1 MAESGQVLPDG
12 FLFLKEPINL
22 TQPARMEK
30 AILGLDIGGTGIKGG
45 VLVKGHLE
53 DIRSIPT
60 PALESQE
67 HILETI
73 ASFIDT
79 YAHYDFVGIGIGI
92 PGLVDTQKGIVLGLA
107 NIPSFQHVEL
117 KKFLTSRFGKPVFIN
132 NDANCFA
139 IGVHKYGVGKP
150 YKNLVGITLGTG
162 TGGGI
167 VINGHLYSGLF
178 SSAGEWC
185 SAPYLDHNYEYY
197 CSGKFF
203 QNFYHSKPKALA
215 KLALAGDKTAIRA
228 FDEFGHHLGELLKVI
243 MFSLAPEAIVLGG
256 SIRKTF
262 PLFKKSMM
270 TTLNTFAYKTVLANT
285 KILISEMD
293 ETAIHGAVAL
303 VDVESDMVIA

>member
-1 MAESGQVLPDG
+1 
-12 FLFLKEPINL
+12 
-22 TQPARMEK
+22 MEK

-45 VLVKGHLE
+45 ILIKGHLE

-60 PALESQE
+60 PALESKAF
-67 HILETI
+67 ILETI

-79 YAHYDFVGIGIGI
+79 YTHYDFVGIGIGI
-92 PGLVDTQKGIVLGLA
+92 PGLVDTRDGIVIGLS

-117 KKFLTSRFGKPVFIN
+117 RKFISERFSKPVFVN

-178 SSAGEWC
+178 SAAGEWC
-185 SAPYLDHNYEYY
+185 GAPYLDHNYEYY

-215 KLALAGDKTAIRA
+215 KLALAGDPIANKA
-228 FDEFGHHLGELLKVI
+228 FDEFGQHLGELLKMI
-243 MFSLAPEAIVLGG
+243 MYSLSPEAIVLGG
-256 SIRKTF
+256 SIRKTY
-262 PLFKKSMM
+262 PLFKKSLFK
-270 TTLNTFAYKTVLANT
+270 TLECFTYPSVLADM
-285 KILISEMD
+285 KILISELD

-303 VDVESDMVIA
+303 VDVEEDMVMIKK